1 MKILGIGFGYLS
13 TAALM
18 VNTKIV
24 SMISEERFTR
34 KKNEEGYPMHAI
46 NYCLDQNGLK
56 GEDLDAVVIASNYL
70 APIPWITKNYSSFS
84 IEDHIKAQK
93 EYWFPRLNQGK
104 NVNWFQVF
112 KTKADF
118 NVYPGGWKR
127 IFKNNQDHHGKD
139 IWNKVKRHIYF
150 GIKSHLNITDNKIH
164 HVEHH
169 QCHSAYAY
177 WASPFRKKK
186 CLVFTADAYGDGL
199 SATISVVS
207 KDKIKRVKE
216 INHNLFFLGRIYRY
230 TTLILGMK
238 PAEHEYKVMGLAP
251 YAKKKYYQDALT
263 IFRGLMNVN
272 GIDFK
277 WNHKP
282 KNIYDYLKNHLE
294 GHRFD
299 NIAGALQEY
308 TEEVLTEWITNAVKK
323 FKINRVV
330 FSGGVSMNIKAN
342 MKIHEIPSVKEFFV
356 CGSGGDESLP
366 AGAVYEFNSIHNK
379 NKKKLNIQF
388 SPYSGKSYSNEEISS
403 WINKNSLKKK
413 YKVISKLSYDQIA
426 NYLAKGMIIGRHS
439 GPMEFG
445 ARSLGNRAILANPQD
460 KDIIEKINRKIK
472 NRDFW
477 MPFAP
482 SIIEEDF
489 KKYVVNPKNISSPF
503 MTVGFESTK
512 LAKKHLIAAL
522 HPADMTLRPQQVT
535 KKSNIEY
542 YNLIKSF
549 KKKTGIG
556 GILNTS
562 LNLHG
567 QPIVMSPDDALN
579 VFENSDIDAILF
591 NDETIIFKN

>member
-56 GEDLDAVVIASNYL
+56 GEELDAVVIASNYL
-70 APIPWITKNYSSFS
+70 SPIPWITKNYSSFS
-84 IEDHIKAQK
+84 TEDHIKAQK
-93 EYWFPRLNQGK
+93 EYWYPRLNQGK
-104 NVNWFQVF
+104 NINWFQVF
-112 KTKADF
+112 NKKADF
-118 NVYPGGWKR
+118 NVYPGGWKK

-139 IWNKVKRHIYF
+139 IWNEVKENIYI
-150 GIKSHLNITDNKIH
+150 GIKNHLNIKENKIH

-186 CLVFTADAYGDGL
+186 CLIFTADAYGDGL

-251 YAKKKYYQDALT
+251 YAKKNYYEDALK
-263 IFRGLMNVN
+263 IFRGLMYVD
-272 GIDFK
+272 GLDFK
-277 WNHKP
+277 WNYKP
-282 KNIYDYLKNHLE
+282 KNIYDYLKNKLE
-294 GHRFD
+294 GQRFD

-308 TEEVLTEWITNAVKK
+308 TEEVLTEWIKNAIKK

-366 AGAVYEFNSIHNK
+366 AGAVYEFNFLHNK
-379 NKKKLNIQF
+379 NKRKFNVQL
-388 SPYSGKSYSNEEISS
+388 SPYSGKSYSSEEISS
-403 WINKNSLKKK
+403 WISKNGLKKK
-413 YKVISKLSYDQIA
+413 YKVKTKLSYDQIA

-489 KKYVVNPKNISSPF
+489 KKYVVNPKNVSSPF
-503 MTVGFESTK
+503 MTIGFESTK

-535 KKSNIEY
+535 KKSNVEY
-542 YNLIKSF
+542 YNLIKFF